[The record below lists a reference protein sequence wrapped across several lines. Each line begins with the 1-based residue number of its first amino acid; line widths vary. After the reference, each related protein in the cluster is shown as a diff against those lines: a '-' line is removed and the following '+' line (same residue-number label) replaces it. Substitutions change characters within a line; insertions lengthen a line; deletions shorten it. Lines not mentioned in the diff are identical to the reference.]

1 VAWRSYSNYLFAAGR
16 IEYRIRVSRFR
27 PASNF
32 LGSNWN
38 LGLPWKT
45 PGNTVAPVLLRNRW
59 NYRND
64 SLAVKMTVID
74 DYLKKVPAAQRKM
87 LEDLR
92 KEMRKLLPD
101 AEEAI
106 SYGLP
111 CFKVAG
117 KVVGGFAANKNFCSY
132 YPFAGTTLGLL
143 KKDLEGYSQTLS
155 ALHFTEEKPLTK
167 KIIKLLVD
175 TKLQQIAEGY
185 HAKKKK

>member
-1 VAWRSYSNYLFAAGR
+1 
-16 IEYRIRVSRFR
+16 
-27 PASNF
+27 
-32 LGSNWN
+32 
-38 LGLPWKT
+38 
-45 PGNTVAPVLLRNRW
+45 
-59 NYRND
+59 
-64 SLAVKMTVID
+64 
-74 DYLKKVPAAQRKM
+74 
-87 LEDLR
+87 
-92 KEMRKLLPD
+92 MRKLLPD

-111 CFKVAG
+111 CFKVDG

-132 YPFAGTTLGLL
+132 YPFAGATLGLL

-175 TKLQQIAEGY
+175 TKLQQISEGY